1 MGIFVI
7 LWYLLYDSQSK
18 SCVGLS
24 ICLLG
29 LSDYKGATDLSDEG
43 ILKLYKI

>member
-29 LSDYKGATDLSDEG
+29 LSDYKGLP
-43 ILKLYKI
+43 ILAMKEF